1 MRFSNLR
8 LPLVSAVLALLA
20 VVAFAQQPQ
29 SGGNSSSGFN
39 VANLDTNVKAC
50 TDFYQYANGG
60 WLARNPI
67 PAAFSTWGTTSPL
80 RDKNIEVLHQILEE
94 AARNTKA
101 PAGSNEQKVGAFYA
115 SCMNETAIEAAGAKP
130 LAPGL
135 AAIAKLKEARE
146 LPALLAD
153 LHLKG
158 VGGLFGFGSTQDYKN
173 STSVIAS
180 IGQSGLGLPDR
191 DYYLKTDDKSKAI
204 RDAYVK
210 YMAQMFE
217 LAGSDA
223 TAAAAEAQTVL
234 NLETQLAQ
242 ISRDRVANRDPV
254 KRYNKMS
261 PADFQKMTPNFD
273 WAAYLKALGAPK
285 FTEINVS
292 QPEYF
297 QSLDKLLASVAV
309 ADWKSYL
316 RWKLINDMAS
326 ALSPKFEQASFAF
339 YGTTLSGTKEM
350 LPRWRRCTQ
359 ATDAAL
365 GEALGEVYVKRAFTP
380 EAKSRMQQ
388 LVKNLIAA
396 LREDLSTMEW
406 MTDATRKQAIA
417 KLEAFTPKIGY
428 PDKWRDYSALNVARD
443 SYIDNVMRSAQ
454 FSRRRQLGKIG
465 QPVDRTEWGMTPP
478 TVNAYYSS
486 LLNEIVFPAG
496 ILQPPF
502 FDPTAADDAVNY
514 GAIGAVIGHEMTH
527 GFDDQGRKFDASG
540 NLTDWW
546 TAGDAANYTKRADCV
561 ERQFSA
567 FKVEEGLNQ
576 NGKLV
581 LGESIADL
589 GGLKIAYKAFQKSLA
604 GKPRTVIDGFTPEQR
619 FFLGWA
625 QVWGRNQTPQAMRL
639 QVQTDSHPLGVF
651 RVNGPLSNMPEF
663 AAAFKCQQGEPM
675 VRPDTERCQVW

>member
-8 LPLVSAVLALLA
+8 LLA
-20 VVAFAQQPQ
+20 VFATAIVLSVAAIAQQG
-29 SGGNSSSGFN
+29 GGNGRGFN
-39 VANLDTNVKAC
+39 VANLDTSCKAC
-50 TDFYQYANGG
+50 EDFYQYANGG
-60 WLARNPI
+60 WLSRNPI
-67 PAAFSTWGTTSPL
+67 PAAFSTWGTTSAL
-80 RDKNIEVLHQILEE
+80 RDKNIEVMHAILEE
-94 AARNTKA
+94 SAKNTKA
-101 PAGSNEQKVGAFYA
+101 APGSNEQKLGAFYA

-135 AAIAKLKEARE
+135 AAIAKLKDAHD
-146 LPALLAD
+146 LPRLLAE
-153 LHLKG
+153 LHTQG
-158 VGGLFGFGSTQDYKN
+158 VGGLFGFGSTQDYKK

-180 IGQSGLGLPDR
+180 VGQGGLGLPDR

-223 TAAAAEAQTVL
+223 ATAATEAQTVL
-234 NLETQLAQ
+234 NVETQLAQ
-242 ISRDRVANRDPV
+242 ISRDRVANRDPI

-261 PADFQKMTPNFD
+261 PADFQKTTPNFD
-273 WAAYLKALGAPK
+273 WAVYLKTLGAPK
-285 FTEINVS
+285 FTEVNVT

-297 QSLDKLLASVAV
+297 QSLDKLLGSVSV

-316 RWKLINDMAS
+316 RWKLINDMANT
-326 ALSPKFEQASFAF
+326 LSPKFEAASFAF

-359 ATDAAL
+359 ATDAVL
-365 GEALGEVYVKRAFTP
+365 GEALGQEYVRRAFTP
-380 EAKSRMQQ
+380 EAKARMQQ

-396 LREDLSTMEW
+396 LREDLGTMEW

-417 KLEAFTPKIGY
+417 KLDAFATKIGY
-428 PDKWRDYSALNVARD
+428 PDKWRDYSALSVARD
-443 SYIDNVMRSAQ
+443 SYAENMMHSAQ
-454 FSRRRQLGKIG
+454 FSRRRQLNKIG

-478 TVNAYYSS
+478 TVNAYNNS
-486 LLNEIVFPAG
+486 LMNEIVFPAG
-496 ILQPPF
+496 ILQPPY
-502 FDPTAADDAVNY
+502 FDPQADDAVNY

-527 GFDDQGRKFDASG
+527 GFDDQGRKFDAQG

-546 TAGDAANYTKRADCV
+546 TAGDAANYQKRADCV
-561 ERQFSA
+561 ERQFSS

-589 GGLKIAYKAFQKSLA
+589 GGLKIAYKAFQKAMA
-604 GKPRTVIDGFTPEQR
+604 GKPRTPVDGFTPEQR

-639 QVQTDSHPLGVF
+639 QVTTDPHPLGRF

-663 AAAFKCQQGEPM
+663 AAAFNCRQGEPM
-675 VRPDTERCQVW
+675 VRPDAERCQVW

>member
-1 MRFSNLR
+1 MRLLNLR
-8 LPLVSAVLALLA
+8 LLAVFAVAAVLS
-20 VVAFAQQPQ
+20 VAAIAQQGGG
-29 SGGNSSSGFN
+29 SGRGFN
-39 VANLDTNVKAC
+39 TANLDTSYKAC
-50 TDFYQYANGG
+50 DDFYQYANGG

-80 RDKNIEVLHQILEE
+80 RDKNIEVLHTILEE
-94 AARNTKA
+94 SARNTKA
-101 PAGSNEQKVGAFYA
+101 APGSNEQKIGAFYA
-115 SCMNETAIEAAGAKP
+115 SCMNETAIEAAGTKP

-135 AAIAKLKEARE
+135 AAIAKLKDARD
-146 LPALLAD
+146 LPRLLAE
-153 LHLKG
+153 LHTQG
-158 VGGLFGFGSTQDYKN
+158 VSGLFGFGSTQDYKK

-180 IGQSGLGLPDR
+180 TGQGGLSLPDR

-210 YMAQMFE
+210 YIAQMFE
-217 LAGSDA
+217 LAGSDPS
-223 TAAAAEAQTVL
+223 AAAAEAQIVL
-234 NLETQLAQ
+234 NVETQLAQ
-242 ISRDRVANRDPV
+242 IARDRVANRDPV

-261 PADFQKMTPNFD
+261 PADFQKTTPNFD
-273 WAAYLKALGAPK
+273 WNLYLKTLGAPQ
-285 FTEINVS
+285 FTEINVG

-297 QSLDKLLASVAV
+297 QSLDKLLGSVPV

-316 RWKLINDMAS
+316 RWKLINDMSS
-326 ALSPKFEQASFAF
+326 ALPQKFEAASFAF

-365 GEALGEVYVKRAFTP
+365 GEALGQEYIRRAFTP
-380 EAKSRMQQ
+380 EAKARMQQ
-388 LVKNLIAA
+388 LVKNLVAA
-396 LREDLSTMEW
+396 LREDLGTMEW

-417 KLEAFTPKIGY
+417 KLDAFATKIGY
-428 PDKWRDYSALNVARD
+428 PDKWRDYSALNVTRD
-443 SYIDNVMRSAQ
+443 SYVENLMHSAR
-454 FSRRRQLGKIG
+454 FSRRRQLNKIG
-465 QPVDRTEWGMTPP
+465 QPVDRTEWAMTPP
-478 TVNAYYSS
+478 TVNAYFNS
-486 LLNEIVFPAG
+486 LMNEIVFPAG
-496 ILQPPF
+496 ILQPPY
-502 FDPTAADDAVNY
+502 FDPQADDAVNY

-527 GFDDQGRKFDASG
+527 GFDDQGRKFDAQG

-546 TAGDAANYTKRADCV
+546 TAADAANYQKRADCV
-561 ERQFSA
+561 ERQFSS

-604 GKPRTVIDGFTPEQR
+604 GKPRTLVDGFTPEQR

-639 QVQTDSHPLGVF
+639 QVATDTHPLGRF

-663 AAAFKCQQGEPM
+663 AAAFSCQPGAPM
-675 VRPDTERCQVW
+675 ARPETERCQVW